1 MFIKQEKAKEGYE
14 EVVALFDKI
23 IGGIDDTKAKEIAA
37 IEQKYADRREKY
49 VSDRKLY
56 VEETEIEVPD
66 ITTDNGIT
74 PVEPGDDTEAL
85 INELTGGTTNA

>member
-23 IGGIDDTKAKEIAA
+23 IGGIDDAKAKEIAA

-66 ITTDNGIT
+66 IATDNGIT
-74 PVEPGDDTEAL
+74 PVETGDDTEAL

>member
-23 IGGIDDTKAKEIAA
+23 IGGIDDAKAKEIAA

-74 PVEPGDDTEAL
+74 PVDPGDDTEAL

>member
-23 IGGIDDTKAKEIAA
+23 IGGIDDAKAKEIAA

-74 PVEPGDDTEAL
+74 PVETGDDTEAL